1 MFINNKKRVIFKKK
15 RNELSRIKRIQNQ
28 GHREKVEKKRIGFTL
43 GGWSLPFR
51 TTSKVERQRKRIGRT
66 GKINRIRKRINLIK
80 MKAIKKD
87 IEKRTLELSKYYD
100 NAERMATINLLEEI
114 ASAIDFYQKQTA
126 SSLKTIKWNEEKG
139 LQMNA
144 KVWFKNWQIQKA
156 TLTRLQQRYKKTLE
170 ILSNT
175 K

>member
-1 MFINNKKRVIFKKK
+1 
-15 RNELSRIKRIQNQ
+15 
-28 GHREKVEKKRIGFTL
+28 
-43 GGWSLPFR
+43 
-51 TTSKVERQRKRIGRT
+51 
-66 GKINRIRKRINLIK
+66 

-100 NAERMATINLLEEI
+100 NAERMATINLLEAI

-156 TLTRLQQRYKKTLE
+156 TLTRLQQRYRKTLE

>member
-1 MFINNKKRVIFKKK
+1 
-15 RNELSRIKRIQNQ
+15 
-28 GHREKVEKKRIGFTL
+28 
-43 GGWSLPFR
+43 
-51 TTSKVERQRKRIGRT
+51 
-66 GKINRIRKRINLIK
+66 

-100 NAERMATINLLEEI
+100 NPERMATINLLESI
-114 ASAIDFYQKQTA
+114 ASSIDFYQKQTA
-126 SSLKTIKWNEEKG
+126 SSLKASKWNEEQG
-139 LQMNA
+139 LHINA
-144 KVWFKNWQIQKA
+144 KVWFNNWQIKKA